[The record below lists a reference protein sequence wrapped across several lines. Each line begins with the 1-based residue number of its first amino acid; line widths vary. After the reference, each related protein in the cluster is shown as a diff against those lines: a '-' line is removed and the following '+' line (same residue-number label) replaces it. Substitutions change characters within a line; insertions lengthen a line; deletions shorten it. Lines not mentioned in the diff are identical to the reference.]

1 MLIQLKGGNAMNRN
15 TRISAGTIWKII
27 TTGLVLVF
35 VGCAQPKAPAPPSEP
50 KKPWRVTAC
59 QGNAAA
65 EVRIASRIPLPDLSV
80 NCTSAWVSGYER
92 VTVRFDGAF
101 NDALVV
107 TATWYDAQNKV
118 INVENAFDREFALGS
133 SATRTEVWEAP
144 TPRAQRVRLDV
155 SCKRC

>member
-1 MLIQLKGGNAMNRN
+1 MNRN
-15 TRISAGTIWKII
+15 TRISAGTIRQII
-27 TTGLVLVF
+27 MAGLALVF

>member
-1 MLIQLKGGNAMNRN
+1 MHRN
-15 TRISAGTIWKII
+15 TRRSAGTVRQII
-27 TTGLVLVF
+27 MAGLVLIC
-35 VGCAQPKAPAPPSEP
+35 VGCAQPKAPVPPSEP

-59 QGNAAA
+59 QGNAGA
-65 EVRIASRIPLPDLSV
+65 EVRIASNIPVPDLSA
-80 NCTSAWVSGYER
+80 NCTSAWVSGYEK

-118 INVENAFDREFALGS
+118 INVENAFDREFTLGS

-144 TPRAQRVRLDV
+144 TPKAQRVRLDV
-155 SCKRC
+155 SCSRC